1 LLCYNVRPMVTKR
14 QLGIFVVVCG
24 SLVLLGTVGVDLVG
38 AGKWGGF
45 GPLQW
50 VGIGAGLASLAVGL
64 ILVCLGNRPA

>member
-1 LLCYNVRPMVTKR
+1 
-14 QLGIFVVVCG
+14 VCG